1 MTYDAWTTVMQTVD
15 PQFEFTDPPLRCP
28 LRVTLAFAATADR
41 PTVVLTSPA
50 TADGG
55 PPGWAR
61 RPAPAEASGMV
72 WISLPHHSLTASAAL
87 ARHGDLPGGTV
98 SPAKVYSGSPKET
111 LPSGGSDAASWSLTP
126 ALAAGIV
133 DSTGCQSGMKAEWIL
148 AG

>member
-1 MTYDAWTTVMQTVD
+1 MTYDAWTMIMQTVD

-50 TADGG
+50 TAAGG

-72 WISLPHHSLTASAAL
+72 WISLPHHPLTASAAL
-87 ARHGDLPGGTV
+87 ARHGDLPRGQCRRRRCIAG
-98 SPAKVYSGSPKET
+98 PRKRPCHR
-111 LPSGGSDAASWSLTP
+111 AALTP
-126 ALAAGIV
+126 LHGHWRQRWRRALLTPLVARAG
-133 DSTGCQSGMKAEWIL
+133 
-148 AG
+148 